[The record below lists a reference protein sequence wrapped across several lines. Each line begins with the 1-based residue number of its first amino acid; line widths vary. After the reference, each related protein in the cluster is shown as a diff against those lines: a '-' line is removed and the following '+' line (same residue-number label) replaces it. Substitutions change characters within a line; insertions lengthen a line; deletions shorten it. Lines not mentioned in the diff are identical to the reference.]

1 MTKLEAPETP
11 PPGTDARCTQLFGGG
26 GGATESP
33 PHASR
38 HRKPRSASRGLT
50 RIDSGRTRSRKRRR
64 AARKVKS
71 SRVFARASSR
81 SKFRDHWPHPW
92 SPFLRERKSPL
103 LLVLRFSH
111 VFFGALWVGMMAFQT
126 FFLMPALAEV
136 GPESGK
142 FMAALMRRRLPV
154 ILPIVALITLV
165 SGFWLFQRVSGGAPA
180 GLMRTPMGLAFLLGI
195 VVMRPAMMQST
206 ALQQSLAS
214 ASPEERA
221 TRSAEIQR
229 LRARGAMTGW
239 VVMILL
245 LYA

>member
-92 SPFLRERKSPL
+92 SP
-103 LLVLRFSH
+103 H
-111 VFFGALWVGMMAFQT
+111 T

-136 GPESGK
+136 GPDSGK
-142 FMAALMRRRLPV
+142 LMAALMRRRIPV

-165 SGFWLFQRVSGGAPA
+165 SGFWLFQRLSGGAPA
-180 GLMRTPMGLAFLLGI
+180 GLMRTPIGLAFGSGGLAALLAFLLGV
-195 VVMRPAMMQST
+195 VVMRRAMMRST
-206 ALQQSLAS
+206 VTS
-214 ASPEERA
+214 ARWRWRDTCE
-221 TRSAEIQR
+221 
-229 LRARGAMTGW
+229 ARKHPA
-239 VVMILL
+239 
-245 LYA
+245 

>member
-71 SRVFARASSR
+71 SRVFARA
-81 SKFRDHWPHPW
+81 
-92 SPFLRERKSPL
+92 
-103 LLVLRFSH
+103 
-111 VFFGALWVGMMAFQT
+111 
-126 FFLMPALAEV
+126 EV

-180 GLMRTPMGLAFLLGI
+180 GLMRTPMGLAFGSGGLAALLAFLLGI

-245 LYA
+245 LYALGAMAVARYL

>member
-26 GGATESP
+26 VGATESP

-142 FMAALMRRRLPV
+142 FMAALMRRRL
-154 ILPIVALITLV
+154 
-165 SGFWLFQRVSGGAPA
+165 
-180 GLMRTPMGLAFLLGI
+180 
-195 VVMRPAMMQST
+195 
-206 ALQQSLAS
+206 
-214 ASPEERA
+214 
-221 TRSAEIQR
+221 
-229 LRARGAMTGW
+229 RARGAMTGW

-245 LYA
+245 LYALGAMAVARYL